1 MAMAFTL
8 KGEMIET
15 CSCNMLCPCWYGVK
29 ELMIMDQGWCATTI
43 LFRIEEGSV
52 DGVDLGGLNAAVG
65 LFFPGPTMFDA
76 DGTGRL
82 YVDDRISPEQEAAL
96 ESIVQ
101 AKIGG
106 PMEVPCSLLSSWL
119 PTTRARIDVTAQ
131 NGNVHATV
139 DGFGEISSKRLVNDL
154 GDRMTMQNT
163 GFVLAFQYENNT
175 AELAPSDGTVW
186 RDPDMPEVWD
196 NKSGAVGQI
205 NWQVA

>member
-1 MAMAFTL
+1 MAFTL

-43 LFRIEEGSV
+43 LFRIEAGSV

-65 LFFPGPTMFDA
+65 FFFPGPTMFDA

-82 YVDDRISPEQEAAL
+82 YVDHRISPEQEAAL

-101 AKIGG
+101 AKAGG

-119 PTTRARIDVTAQ
+119 PTTRARIDVTAR
-131 NGNVHATV
+131 NGDVHATV
-139 DGFGEISSKRLVNDL
+139 DGFGEITSKRLVNDL

-175 AELAPSDGTVW
+175 AELAPSDGTIW

>member
-1 MAMAFTL
+1 MAFTL

-43 LFRIEEGSV
+43 LFRIEAGSV
-52 DGVDLGGLNAAVG
+52 DGVDLSGLNAAVG
-65 LFFPGPTMFDA
+65 FFFPGPTMFDA

-106 PMEVPCSLLSSWL
+106 PMEVPCSLLSRWL
-119 PTTRARIDVTAQ
+119 PTTRARIDVTAR
-131 NGNVHATV
+131 NGDVHATV